1 MRKLSVLAGSLI
13 KELPTS
19 VSGYLN
25 LKLGFKRVSGKY
37 SKDVAEARFK
47 TIKELP
53 SELIPPT
60 LTKYLKVIDK
70 VLGTPDHIILQ
81 AWVRSGLEL
90 YIDYF
95 NYKLNLRFTFN
106 PTKKDIYVRFDYRSK
121 KGATVER
128 CDGDNLTTELPLSSF
143 ADELETALDV
153 VNDETDY
160 DKLVEDVKH
169 ELSMCGYEKT
179 GSDVFAGITKYKH
192 RKSDYLLATLD
203 SFGKVTITQLLPKV
217 VLKNGDLSKIDSVTK
232 KYLK

>member
-1 MRKLSVLAGSLI
+1 MRKIVLAGSLI

-53 SELIPPT
+53 SELTPPT
-60 LTKYLKVIDK
+60 LAKYLKVIDK
-70 VLGTPDHIILQ
+70 VLGTPDRIILQ

-90 YIDYF
+90 YLDFF
-95 NYKLNLRFTFN
+95 NNRLNLRFTFN
-106 PTKKDIYVRFDYRSK
+106 PTKKDIYVRFNYRSK

-128 CDGDNLTTELPLSSF
+128 CDGDELTSALPLSSF
-143 ADELETALDV
+143 ADELKTALSV

-160 DKLVEDVKH
+160 DKLVEDAKDK
-169 ELSMCGYEKT
+169 LSISGYEQI
-179 GSDVFAGITKYKH
+179 GNDVFSGITKYKH

-203 SFGKVTITQLLPKV
+203 SFGKVTITQLVPKV
-217 VLKNGDLSKIDSVTK
+217 VLKNGDISKIESVTK

>member
-1 MRKLSVLAGSLI
+1 MRKVVLAGSLL

-25 LKLGFKRVSGKY
+25 LKIGFKRVSGKY
-37 SKDVAEARFK
+37 SKDVAQARFN

-53 SELIPPT
+53 SEIIPPT
-60 LTKYLKVIDK
+60 LAKYLKVIDK
-70 VLGTPDHIILQ
+70 VLGKPDHITVE

-90 YIDYF
+90 YLHYF
-95 NYKLNLRFTFN
+95 NYKLNLRFSFN

-121 KGATVER
+121 NGATVER
-128 CDGDNLTTELPLSSF
+128 CKGAELTSALPLSSF

-160 DKLVEDVKH
+160 KKLVEDVEH
-169 ELSMCGYEKT
+169 ELSMCGYEET

-203 SFGKVTITQLLPKV
+203 SFGKVTITQLVPKV
-217 VLKNGDLSKIDSVTK
+217 VLKNGDISKIDSVTK

>member
-1 MRKLSVLAGSLI
+1 MRKLVLAGSLI

-37 SKDVAEARFK
+37 SKDVAEANFK

-60 LTKYLKVIDK
+60 LSKYLKIIDK
-70 VLGTPDHIILQ
+70 VLGKPDHVILE

-90 YIDYF
+90 YLDFF
-95 NYKLNLRFTFN
+95 NYDLKLRFTFN
-106 PTKKDIYVRFDYRSK
+106 PTKKNIFVRFRYRSK

-128 CDGDNLTTELPLSSF
+128 CDGDELTEALPLSSF
-143 ADELETALDV
+143 ADELKTALKT

-160 DKLVEDVKH
+160 KQLQEDADY
-169 ELSMCGYEKT
+169 ELRMSGYEKI
-179 GSDVFAGITKYKH
+179 GSDVFSGVTKYKH
-192 RKSDYLLATLD
+192 KRSDYLLATLN
-203 SFGKVTITQLLPKV
+203 SFGKITITNLVPKV
-217 VLKNGDLSKIDSVTK
+217 VLKDGDLSKVESVTK